1 MGVITKKFIS
11 TLLIVFV
18 SFICI
23 AQDTNQL
30 EKINTLKDAENTY
43 LINSDTAEENP
54 SIPENNES
62 TLWLF
67 IRMIIVLA
75 IVIGCIYGLSLLLKK
90 GTNSKNSNDLYLRK
104 TAHLQLS
111 PGKSVQVITLQ
122 NKAYIIGVTDNSI
135 NVLGEVTDEDLINA
149 MNMNADKAPQG
160 KPRDFASIM
169 SAFNTAN
176 SNTQNNLK
184 KQRERLHSASLLN
197 DFDDRKQ

>member
-18 SFICI
+18 SFVCI
-23 AQDTNQL
+23 AQDTNQI
-30 EKINTLKDAENTY
+30 EKVNTLKETENTY
-43 LINSDTAEENP
+43 LITSDTANEDSP
-54 SIPENNES
+54 LPEKKES
-62 TLWLF
+62 TVWLF
-67 IRMIIVLA
+67 VRMVIVLA
-75 IVIGCIYGLSLLLKK
+75 FVIGCIYGFSLLLKNATK
-90 GTNSKNSNDLYLRK
+90 SKNSNDLYLRK

-149 MNMNADKAPQG
+149 MNINADKAPQG
-160 KPRDFASIM
+160 KPRDFASIL
-169 SAFNTAN
+169 SAFNTVN